1 MWKIVLPGIAMIAV
15 TYALARYSFGLLL
28 PDISSALNL
37 SESQAG
43 YVSSAAYAAYTLSLL
58 TASVLIHKYNARY
71 MVLLSGATAFLG
83 MLGMAFSQGFY
94 TFALSAFFAGL
105 GSGWIS
111 PAFSQVVSQSMAS
124 GLRDKGN
131 TWINTGTSFGII
143 FTGLIALLFSEEWR
157 WSYMLF
163 AVLAFIVCWWN
174 ALALKEEK
182 QQPLPPA
189 QNFLGMK
196 LLKKARF
203 LIAASIGIGFSS
215 SIYWTFS
222 RSYVTEIYSLP
233 ENESVIFWI
242 VMGGA
247 GILGGIAGT
256 VIQSIGLRLSYR
268 LGLLV
273 ITASILGLTLSH
285 LAAIYLSALLFGTS
299 FIFMTGLFIV
309 WGTRQFPETPSLGVS
324 MSFFSLGVGQS
335 LGSFIAGLLIE
346 EISYPF
352 AFVFFGVAG
361 FLFLFCKVRIVSS
374 SANPSK

>member
-15 TYALARYSFGLLL
+15 TYALARYSFGLFL

-94 TFALSAFFAGL
+94 TLALSAFFAGL

-124 GLRDKGN
+124 GVQDKGN

-143 FTGLIALLFSEEWR
+143 FTGLIALLFAEEWR

-222 RSYVTEIYSLP
+222 RSYVTEIYSLS

>member
-15 TYALARYSFGLLL
+15 TYALARYSFGLFL

-222 RSYVTEIYSLP
+222 RSYVTEIYSLS

-324 MSFFSLGVGQS
+324 ISFFSLGVGQS

>member
-1 MWKIVLPGIAMIAV
+1 MWKLVLPGIAMIAV
-15 TYALARYSFGLLL
+15 TYALARYSFGLFL
-28 PDISSALNL
+28 PEISSALKL

-58 TASVLIHKYNARY
+58 SASVLIHRYNARH
-71 MVLLSGATAFLG
+71 MVLLSGVTAFIG
-83 MLGMAFSQGFY
+83 MMGMAFSQGFY

-124 GLRDKGN
+124 GLQDKGN

-143 FTGLIALLFSEEWR
+143 FTGLIAFLFAEEWR
-157 WSYMLF
+157 WSYGLF

-174 ALALKEEK
+174 ALALTEKK
-182 QQPLPPA
+182 QQRLPST
-189 QNFLGMK
+189 QNFSGMK

-222 RSYVTEIYSLP
+222 RSYVTEIYSLT

-242 VMGGA
+242 IMGGA
-247 GILGGIAGT
+247 GILGGIAGS

-273 ITASILGLTLSH
+273 VTASILGLTLSH

-309 WGTRQFPETPSLGVS
+309 WGTRQFPESPSLGVS
-324 MSFFSLGVGQS
+324 ISFFSLGIGQS
-335 LGSFIAGLLIE
+335 FGSVIAGILIE

-374 SANPSK
+374 QPNSSE